1 LLTGKEIIHPKQEKY
16 EKRYDFMLQE
26 KDVEPF
32 FKIKGLLSHMEYF
45 KSFDTVSFMLMKIKD
60 RKQKVKF

>member
-60 RKQKVKF
+60 RTQKVKF